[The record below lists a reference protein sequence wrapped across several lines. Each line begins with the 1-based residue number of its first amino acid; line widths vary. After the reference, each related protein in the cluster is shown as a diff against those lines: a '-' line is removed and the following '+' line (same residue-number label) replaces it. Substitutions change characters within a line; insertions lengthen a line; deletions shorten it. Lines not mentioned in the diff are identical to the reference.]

1 MTPEEIEEMEKNT
14 PEWKRGALVVTE
26 AEAEEE
32 KPGMF
37 GRLSK
42 KVSDK
47 VSETDAAKK
56 FQESDEYAK
65 LNEFR
70 QNYKDFKGNIREG
83 VETT

>member
-56 FQESDEYAK
+56 F
-65 LNEFR
+65 
-70 QNYKDFKGNIREG
+70 
-83 VETT
+83 